1 MTFDEKSIEVWY
13 DMMEED
19 DQTKRPAVSVE
30 GIENGNM
37 VIVTGELKSGTGTAP
52 STTFWAS
59 NMNKTLPRVGF
70 S

>member
-1 MTFDEKSIEVWY
+1 
-13 DMMEED
+13 MMVED
-19 DQTKRPAVSVE
+19 DQIKRPAVSVE

-52 STTFWAS
+52 STTFWVS
-59 NMNKTLPRVGF
+59 NMNKILPRVGF